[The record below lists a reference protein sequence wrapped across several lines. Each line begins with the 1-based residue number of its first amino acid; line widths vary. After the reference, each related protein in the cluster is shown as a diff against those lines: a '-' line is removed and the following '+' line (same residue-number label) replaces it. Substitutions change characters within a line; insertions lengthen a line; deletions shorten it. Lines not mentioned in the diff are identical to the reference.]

1 MPISPNSTLI
11 IPRLSPMVIV
21 DAVTRMVPRKKKKL
35 TRHPVE
41 NGANIAEHVSDDEC
55 YLTLDVTFTDDAT
68 PLGVSV
74 PGTTADD
81 KRQAVVRIW
90 DNPDIVN
97 IETPRES
104 FHSYMLLDI
113 DEEVTVQNSKAF
125 KATLTFDKV
134 RLAEVGLA
142 TIPLSIIK
150 KRVGD
155 KKTGAQKQVPAEDK
169 GVQSAEEVDDAEPYV
184 EMWSSILGV

>member
-1 MPISPNSTLI
+1 
-11 IPRLSPMVIV
+11 MVIV